1 VKGHFLVIGLF
12 YFHQKSAKVFK
23 KILIANRGEIALRII
38 RTCREMGIRT
48 VAVYS
53 TADKESLHV
62 RFADEAVCIGKPQS
76 TDSYLNIQHIMA
88 AAEITNADAIHP
100 GYGFLAENAAF
111 AEICAQYKIKF
122 IGPTPEMISK
132 MGDKITAKDTMIKA
146 GVPVIPG
153 SDGLLD
159 SVDEAKK
166 IAKEMG
172 YPVIIKA
179 TAGGGGKGM
188 RVIWEESELEN
199 AYTTAK
205 LEAKA
210 SFKNDGIYMEK
221 FVEEPR
227 HIEIQVAGDQF
238 GTVCHLSERDC
249 SIQRR
254 HQKLVEESPS
264 PFMTPELR
272 KRMGEAAI
280 KAASAINY
288 ESVGTIEFLVDK
300 HRNFYFMEMNT
311 RIQVEH
317 GVTEEVISYDLIKEQ
332 IKIAA
337 GVPISG
343 NNYEPK
349 IHAIECRINAEDPY
363 NDFRPC
369 PGKITTL
376 HTPGGHGV
384 RVDSHIYAG
393 YTIPPYYDSM
403 IAKVIAV
410 AQTREEAINTMERA
424 LSEYVIEGIKTTIP
438 FHLQL
443 MRNED
448 FRKGNFTT
456 KFIESFKLV

>member
-1 VKGHFLVIGLF
+1 ML
-12 YFHQKSAKVFK
+12 Q
-23 KILIANRGEIALRII
+23 KILIANRGEIALRVI
-38 RTCREMGIRT
+38 RTCREMGIKT

-62 RFADEAVCIGKPQS
+62 KFADEAVCIGRPQS
-76 TDSYLNIQHIMA
+76 ADSYLNIPNIMA
-88 AAEITNADAIHP
+88 AAEITNADGIHP
-100 GYGFLAENAAF
+100 GYGFLAENAKF
-111 AEICAQYKIKF
+111 SQICADHGIKF
-122 IGPTPEMISK
+122 IGPKPEMINA
-132 MGDKITAKDTMIKA
+132 MGDKMTAKETMIKA

-153 SDGLLD
+153 SDGLLQ
-159 SVDEAKK
+159 SLEEAKDL
-166 IAKEMG
+166 AKNKVG
-172 YPVIIKA
+172 YPVILKA

-188 RVIWEESELEN
+188 RVVWEESEMER
-199 AYTTAK
+199 AYNTAK
-205 LEAKA
+205 AEAGA
-210 SFKNDGIYMEK
+210 AFKNDGIYMEK

-227 HIEIQVAGDQF
+227 HIEIQIAGDSY

-272 KRMGEAAI
+272 KAMGDAAI

-317 GVTEEVISYDLIKEQ
+317 CVTEEVINFDLIKEQ
-332 IKIAA
+332 IKIAM
-337 GVPISG
+337 GERISG
-343 NNYEPK
+343 KNYEPQM
-349 IHAIECRINAEDPY
+349 HAIECRINAEDPY
-363 NDFRPC
+363 NDFRPS
-369 PGKITTL
+369 PGKITVL

-384 RVDSHIYAG
+384 RVDSHVYAG
-393 YTIPPYYDSM
+393 YTISPYYDSM
-403 IAKVIAV
+403 IGKLITV
-410 AQTREEAINTMERA
+410 AQTRDEAINTMYRA
-424 LSEYVIEGIKTTIP
+424 LSEYVIEGVKTTIP

-443 MRNED
+443 MQNED

-456 KFIESFKLV
+456 KFLETFTMK

>member
-1 VKGHFLVIGLF
+1 M
-12 YFHQKSAKVFK
+12 FK
-23 KILIANRGEIALRII
+23 KILIANRGEIALRVI
-38 RTCREMGIRT
+38 RTCREMGIKT
-48 VAVYS
+48 VAVFS
-53 TADKESLHV
+53 TADRDSLHV

-76 TDSYLNIQHIMA
+76 TDSYLNIQRIMA

-100 GYGFLAENAAF
+100 GYGFLAENAKF
-111 AEICAQYKIKF
+111 AATCGQHKIKF
-122 IGPTPEMISK
+122 IGPTPDMIRA
-132 MGDKITAKDTMIKA
+132 MGDKITAKETMIKA

-153 SDGLLD
+153 SEGLLE
-159 SVDEAKK
+159 SLDEAKS
-166 IAKEMG
+166 IAKEIG

-188 RVIWEESELEN
+188 RVVWDEKDFEH
-199 AYTTAK
+199 AYNTAK
-205 LEAKA
+205 MEAAA
-210 SFKNDGIYMEK
+210 SFKNDGIYLEK

-227 HIEIQVAGDQF
+227 HIEIQVAGDQY

-272 KRMGEAAI
+272 QRMGEAAI
-280 KAASAINY
+280 KAAACINY

-337 GVPISG
+337 GTPISG
-343 NNYEPK
+343 RNYEPK

-369 PGKITTL
+369 PGRINVL

-438 FHLQL
+438 FHMQL

-448 FRKGNFTT
+448 FRAGNFTT

>member
-1 VKGHFLVIGLF
+1 M
-12 YFHQKSAKVFK
+12 FK

-76 TDSYLNIQHIMA
+76 ADSYLNMQHIMA

-122 IGPTPEMISK
+122 IGPTPEMINK
-132 MGDKITAKDTMIKA
+132 MGDKITAKETMIKA

-153 SDGLLD
+153 SDGLLE
-159 SVDEAKK
+159 SLEEAKK
-166 IAKEMG
+166 IAKDMG

-188 RVIWEESELEN
+188 RVIWEESALED
-199 AYTTAK
+199 AYHSAK
-205 LEAKA
+205 MEAKA

-238 GTVCHLSERDC
+238 GRVCHLSERDC

-272 KRMGEAAI
+272 QRMGEAAI

-337 GVPISG
+337 GIPISG
-343 NNYEPK
+343 KNYEPK

-369 PGKITTL
+369 PGKITVL

-410 AQTREEAINTMERA
+410 AQTREEAIDTMERA
-424 LSEYVIEGIKTTIP
+424 LSEYVIEGVKTTIP

-443 MRNED
+443 MKNED

-456 KFIESFKLV
+456 KFIETFKLV